1 MRVNFNMAAAMAW
14 KNKFQ
19 SSLFKILLQKCGL
32 PYANNFNS
40 GGNSRLLFPR
50 CLCYASRNLYPE
62 DQGRKIMVAGLKEG
76 KYETDRESLE
86 HYFKSYGQVA
96 RAKLVR
102 DQFTG
107 RSKGYGFVTF
117 MNSKAVEKVM
127 STNHFIDGKGVRVS
141 LAVKSVTRSGEFPG
155 RKDVYSE
162 DVEERKIF
170 VSALK
175 TGAHGTTE
183 NDLKVYFSGY
193 GEVEEVK
200 IVSPKSYGFVTF
212 KDPESVSKV
221 LLKPLHS
228 ITGWNI
234 NVERPFR
241 GKDKGE
247 IARKGKRTINV
258 YNVSSDTSNEELIS
272 HFSSFGEVEK
282 VLGRDSDSEPSNQCM
297 VVFETEIAAKMAL
310 EQPLQEI
317 ASGKKL
323 YVKPVTASNSSKT
336 ILLHNTPADITL
348 ETLQLYFEQFG
359 EIVRMDLMSDHHRP
373 THVNIHGVLYRTR
386 PGLPTI
392 EFRDERTVE
401 RVLEHVHVICG
412 AEVETRKV
420 DRRALNSG
428 AYSQESDRSMM
439 VLIDRLPCN
448 VDKKT
453 VVDYFASQSLM
464 VQSVEFKMERAETM
478 SCVVGFWNLDDVDQ
492 VINQASAKNGAVI
505 IGDKTASVRR
515 LHWESTQEE
524 AEHNTTV
531 QENISGNE

>member
-1 MRVNFNMAAAMAW
+1 
-14 KNKFQ
+14 
-19 SSLFKILLQKCGL
+19 
-32 PYANNFNS
+32 
-40 GGNSRLLFPR
+40 
-50 CLCYASRNLYPE
+50 
-62 DQGRKIMVAGLKEG
+62 MVAGLKEG
-76 KYETDRESLE
+76 KHETDRESLE
-86 HYFKSYGQVA
+86 HYFKSYGPVE

-127 STNHFIDGKGVRVS
+127 SENHAHFIDGKGVRVS

-155 RKDVYSE
+155 RKDVYSK

-175 TGAHGTTE
+175 TGAR
-183 NDLKVYFSGY
+183 
-193 GEVEEVK
+193 
-200 IVSPKSYGFVTF
+200 
-212 KDPESVSKV
+212 ESVNKV
-221 LLKPLHS
+221 LMKPLHS
-228 ITGWNI
+228 IASWNI

-258 YNVSSDTSNEELIS
+258 YNVTSDTSNDELIS

-282 VLGRDSDSEPSNQCM
+282 VLGRDSDNEPSNQCM
-297 VVFETEIAAKMAL
+297 VVFKTEIAARMAL

-336 ILLHNTPADITL
+336 ILLHNTPADVTL

-359 EIVRMDLMSDHHRP
+359 EIIRMDLTSDHHRP
-373 THVNIHGVLYRTR
+373 THVDIHGVLYRTR

-392 EFRDERTVE
+392 EFRDERTME

-412 AEVETRKV
+412 AEIETKKV

-439 VLIDRLPCN
+439 VLIDHLPCN
-448 VDKKT
+448 MDRKT

-464 VQSVEFKMERAETM
+464 VQSVEFKMERAETK
-478 SCVVGFWNLDDVDQ
+478 SFVVGFWNLDDVDQ
-492 VINQASAKNGAVI
+492 LINQASAKNGAVI
-505 IGDKTASVRR
+505 IDGKTASVRR
-515 LHWESTQEE
+515 LHWESTQDEV
-524 AEHNTTV
+524 EHNTTV
-531 QENISGNE
+531 QEENSGNK